1 MSICYTIKA
10 VGACGDRHR
19 NIFSRGQCNLLR
31 GRCNLLRENEICCC
45 SGSCRFLFFSYW
57 CTIVY
62 QDLLCKRNCVK
73 VFEFR
78 SYLLTQENQ
87 NQINCRTYDKTDI
100 RGTSQ
105 DYQFMLV
112 SFLWITQTSLLLKD
126 AS

>member
-1 MSICYTIKA
+1 MKYA
-10 VGACGDRHR
+10 VVLGVAVSY
-19 NIFSRGQCNLLR
+19 FSPIR
-31 GRCNLLRENEICCC
+31 
-45 SGSCRFLFFSYW
+45 